1 MNKHTNKQTD
11 ITIHSHDVSFLIIT
25 ENILEINNR
34 GDSRINEG
42 KRGGWGEKWEYLQTD
57 NQVNREFKHWGPL

>member
-11 ITIHSHDVSFLIIT
+11 IAIHSNDVSFLIIT

-42 KRGGWGEKWEYLQTD
+42 KRGG
-57 NQVNREFKHWGPL
+57 